1 MRVAS
6 TSHHNAGMPPA
17 TDMMRDPTFTPMTR
31 AKLVEGLRR
40 LGVEPGT
47 VLMVHV
53 RMSAF
58 RWIVGGIDA
67 IVEALLD
74 AVGPSGTLLAFT
86 GWEDSPYHL
95 PLWDMYPR
103 WQAAYRDDQPAFDPA
118 VSSARR
124 DFGRFP
130 ERLRTWPGA
139 HRSAHPEASF
149 AALGPSASRLLADQ
163 RDNDP
168 FGVDSPLARLCEQDG
183 LVLLLGAPLN
193 RLTLCHHAESLTDL
207 PGRRFHTF
215 RAPVAGMG
223 LREYRMID
231 TFYGAFPYYEE
242 NRGIEAPTRT
252 MAEQAVAAR
261 AARSTQIGAAT
272 AWLFN
277 SRATVAAVRSWLER
291 EFG

>member
-1 MRVAS
+1 
-6 TSHHNAGMPPA
+6 MPAP
-17 TDMMRDPTFTPMTR
+17 TDLMRDQTFIPMTQP
-31 AKLVEGLRR
+31 KLVEGLRQ
-40 LGVEPGT
+40 LGVEPGS

-58 RWIVGGIDA
+58 RWVVGGIDA
-67 IVEALLD
+67 IVESLRD

-95 PLWDMYPR
+95 PLWDDCPR
-103 WQAAYRDDQPAFDPA
+103 WQAAYRDHQPAFDPA

-139 HRSAHPEASF
+139 RRSGHPEASF
-149 AALGPSASRLLADQ
+149 AALGPGAARLLADQ

-168 FGVDSPLARLCEQDG
+168 FGFDSPLDRLCEEDG
-183 LVLLLGAPLN
+183 QVLLLGAPLN
-193 RLTLCHHAESLTDL
+193 RMTLCHHAEALTDL
-207 PGRRFHTF
+207 PSRRFHTF

-231 TFYGAFPYYEE
+231 TFYGAFPYYEDG
-242 NRGIEAPTRT
+242 RGIDSPTRT
-252 MAEQAVAAR
+252 MAEQAVAAG
-261 AARSTQIGAAT
+261 AGRSTQIGGAT
-272 AWLFN
+272 AWLFD
-277 SRATVAAVRSWLER
+277 SRATVAAVRAWLER